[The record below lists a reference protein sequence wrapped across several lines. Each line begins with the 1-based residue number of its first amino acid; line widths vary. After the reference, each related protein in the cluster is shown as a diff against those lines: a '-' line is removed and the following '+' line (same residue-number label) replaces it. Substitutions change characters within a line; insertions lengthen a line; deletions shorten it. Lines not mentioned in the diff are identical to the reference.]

1 MTTTSRVDLAGEPAS
16 FAAPRIGRLGRGLR
30 ASGSRIVL
38 GALLPGA
45 LIAAWAVG
53 ASTGAIDPAVF
64 SSPAAVAGTAASLWQ
79 QGLLQEH
86 LSISLIRAGAGF
98 GIGVGV
104 GVLLGVLSGTVM
116 SVERLI
122 DPSLQILRAV
132 PIVILLPLF
141 VVWLG
146 FGELPKIL
154 FIVLAIMPKVYVGT
168 YAGIVNVDPRLLEV
182 AQVFQLSRLRSVFG
196 IAIPS
201 ASPYIFNAIRLA
213 TVNALIALIFAE
225 SLNAK
230 SGLGYLSTQGL
241 LYFRADLILVVALT
255 YAALGLGADT
265 LVRGIELAA
274 TPWKARGRRS

>member
-1 MTTTSRVDLAGEPAS
+1 MTATPSLGRAGEPAS
-16 FAAPRIGRLGRGLR
+16 FAEPKAGRVARSLR

-45 LIAAWAVG
+45 LILAWAIG
-53 ASTGAIDPAVF
+53 ASLGAIDPAVF
-64 SSPAAVAGTAASLWQ
+64 SSPAAVASSAASLWRQ
-79 QGLLQEH
+79 ELLQEH
-86 LSISLIRAGAGF
+86 LSISLMRAGAGF
-98 GIGVGV
+98 GIGVAV
-104 GVLLGVLSGTVM
+104 GVFLGVLSGTVAT
-116 SVERLI
+116 VEQLI

-141 VVWLG
+141 VVWFG

-168 YAGIVNVDPRLLEV
+168 YAGIVNVDPKLIEV
-182 AQVFQLSRLRSVFG
+182 AHVFELSRLRTVFG
-196 IAIPS
+196 ISLPS

-241 LYFRADLILVVALT
+241 LYFRADLILVVALV
-255 YAALGLGADT
+255 YAALGLGADS

-274 TPWKARGRRS
+274 TPWKARSRRG